1 MSDIQTFTSF
11 TTSNCYVVT
20 PEKGETE
27 NIQAMSFKKML
38 KSIVS
43 KFPKQNVFVSY
54 KNKKN
59 NFIEKNI
66 DTSKIKQKD

>member
-1 MSDIQTFTSF
+1 MRY
-11 TTSNCYVVT
+11 NYVVT
-20 PEKGETE
+20 PQKGETE

-38 KSIVS
+38 KSIES

-54 KNKKN
+54 KNKKDH
-59 NFIEKNI
+59 FIEKNI

>member
-1 MSDIQTFTSF
+1 MRYNF
-11 TTSNCYVVT
+11 VVT
-20 PEKGETE
+20 PEKGTTE

-38 KSIVS
+38 KQIVN
-43 KFPKQNVFVSY
+43 KFPKQKVFVSY

-66 DTSKIKQKD
+66 NTSKIKQKD

>member
-1 MSDIQTFTSF
+1 MRYTF
-11 TTSNCYVVT
+11 VVT

-38 KSIVS
+38 KSIVN
-43 KFPKQNVFVSY
+43 KYPKQNVFVSY
-54 KNKKN
+54 KNKKDRL
-59 NFIEKNI
+59 IEKNI

>member
-1 MSDIQTFTSF
+1 MRY
-11 TTSNCYVVT
+11 NYVVT

-59 NFIEKNI
+59 NFVEKNI

>member
-1 MSDIQTFTSF
+1 MRY
-11 TTSNCYVVT
+11 NYVVT

-54 KNKKN
+54 KNKKDH
-59 NFIEKNI
+59 FIEKKI
-66 DTSKIKQKD
+66 DTTKIKQKD

>member
-1 MSDIQTFTSF
+1 MRY
-11 TTSNCYVVT
+11 NYVVT

-54 KNKKN
+54 KNKKDHL
-59 NFIEKNI
+59 IEKNI
-66 DTSKIKQKD
+66 DTSKIRQKD

>member
-1 MSDIQTFTSF
+1 MRYNYI
-11 TTSNCYVVT
+11 VT
-20 PEKGETE
+20 PEKGEIE